1 MSKSSPCLGAM
12 NSLFHK
18 EEREGAS
25 LPPSIPM
32 KNPIDDE
39 MRKED
44 AKKWE
49 KSRGGLDSR
58 NRLQGKSESRVDL

>member
-1 MSKSSPCLGAM
+1 
-12 NSLFHK
+12 
-18 EEREGAS
+18 
-25 LPPSIPM
+25 M